1 MEAGVTR
8 RWGSLA
14 ACQDQCVATSS
25 CQAFNFYRNGMC
37 VMLSVRKPTR

>member
-8 RWGSLA
+8 RRGSLG

-25 CQAFNFYRNGMC
+25 CQAFNFYGNGICM
-37 VMLSVRKPTR
+37 MLSVRKPTS